1 MIKVD
6 LEQKKS
12 LLNKLPW
19 LTVYV
24 EFLKLEE
31 IDFNTLTA
39 QVLDSVPQSR
49 VRTGPGVNI
58 NHSQE
63 TWLITADDRCLDG
76 INHAVKAEHSEP
88 NALNMDRPG
97 ESIGMGIQRVWL
109 TSDEYPA
116 TILQIEQ
123 GHKIE
128 KGQSVGGYI
137 LRLWRFREGVYNAW
151 LESKIKDLEDV
162 GAALWK

>member
-6 LEQKKS
+6 LDQKKS
-12 LLNKLPW
+12 LFNKLTW
-19 LTVYV
+19 LRFYV
-24 EFLKLEE
+24 EFAKLEE
-31 IDFNTLTA
+31 IDFNIMTA
-39 QVLDSVPQSR
+39 QVLDSIPQSR
-49 VRTGPGVNI
+49 VRTGLGVNI

-63 TWLITADDRCLDG
+63 TLLITDDNRCLDA
-76 INHAVKAEHSEP
+76 INHAVRSEHSEP
-88 NALNMDRPG
+88 NVPDMDRPG

-137 LRLWRFREGVYNAW
+137 LRLWRFRESVYNAW
-151 LESKIKDLEDV
+151 LESKMKDLEDV